1 MQRHTAR
8 TARPLPNGGQYIPV
22 TFSIDFAFQMPAW
35 DYWLFQ
41 KMVDQ
46 LGKYEDTQYT
56 PEDFDKLCR
65 EMSDLRM
72 ALGLDTF
79 DDLRKIIQDDRLL
92 VMPCAIGAPVFVH
105 KQLCKNN
112 PYTGCKYSRD
122 CTRDPFIKCPLRVAK
137 RAFTLG
143 MSKMLGISCWLT
155 KKEAEDAI
163 PADRRP

>member
-1 MQRHTAR
+1 MENESNRFLTSLLWGALTKQSTRGVRNYGVVISVELCQAVAAR
-8 TARPLPNGGQYIPV
+8 LEAYDKTGYSL
-22 TFSIDFAFQMPAW
+22 
-35 DYWLFQ
+35 
-41 KMVDQ
+41 
-46 LGKYEDTQYT
+46 
-56 PEDFDKLCR
+56 EDFDKLCR

-105 KQLCKNN
+105 EQLCKNN